1 MSKLRCKRCN
11 GKILTKTANKYQG
24 YSRQCLQKIN
34 DTPGFKTFP
43 QEEVST
49 KVQDLILR
57 QQMKERLTK
66 VLPQE
71 RVVYETKNWKW
82 TKNFQNQIVMS
93 EA

>member
-1 MSKLRCKRCN
+1 MKCKRCN
-11 GKILTKTANKYQG
+11 GKILVKTFNRYKG
-24 YSRQCLQKIN
+24 YSRQCLKKITEN
-34 DTPGFKTFP
+34 KNP
-43 QEEVST
+43 EVSV

-57 QQMKERLTK
+57 QQMKERLTA

-71 RVVYETKNWKW
+71 RVLYRTDNWVW